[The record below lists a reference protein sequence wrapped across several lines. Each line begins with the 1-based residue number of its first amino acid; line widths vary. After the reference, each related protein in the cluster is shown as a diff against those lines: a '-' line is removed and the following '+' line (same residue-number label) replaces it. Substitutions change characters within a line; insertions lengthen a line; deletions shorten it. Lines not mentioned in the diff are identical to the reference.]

1 MFKFWEEIET
11 WIWNWSFKRFKFWRN
26 TKTFLEIFMKLV
38 QLGLGNNY
46 LIFWRDLHNLPTW
59 TLLIYQWMDFHSFF
73 GGACLGPK
81 MNLTVLEET
90 GSWSGSPSRIRVHN
104 TYPCSEKKTYKW
116 MTNMAF
122 FSVDTDTSY
131 H

>member
-11 WIWNWSFKRFKFWRN
+11 WIWNWSFKRFKFGRT

-81 MNLTVLEET
+81 MNFTVLEET
-90 GSWSGSPSRIRVHN
+90 GS
-104 TYPCSEKKTYKW
+104 
-116 MTNMAF
+116 
-122 FSVDTDTSY
+122 
-131 H
+131 